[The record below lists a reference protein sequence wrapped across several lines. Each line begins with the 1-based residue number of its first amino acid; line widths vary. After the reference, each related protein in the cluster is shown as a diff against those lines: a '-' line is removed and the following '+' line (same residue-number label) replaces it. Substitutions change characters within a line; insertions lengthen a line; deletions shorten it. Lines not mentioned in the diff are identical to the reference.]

1 MNTGF
6 LLISISL
13 QNKLAIREIL
23 NCNEITKQY
32 GLVLSAD
39 QAQEIV
45 QTRNEILKK
54 SGRELLIN

>member
-39 QAQEIV
+39 LAQEIV